1 MVSKCLMV
9 SSKAS
14 SDVYYSHS
22 SHIGTKQ
29 NTPYDFIDQVFGDLG
44 YGYEEELLP
53 DDDYNHEEHQEENQ
67 EEDEEENQ
75 EEELNIPQ
83 GNVQFFPH
91 FQQEA
96 DNENMHPGNYGEDSK
111 GFDDT
116 PPHGKWKQVEKRG
129 SGRRVK
135 ACTNN
140 KVSLFHS
147 HSSSTYIFAK
157 IVVSLLPKDVQSTHD
172 IAARSGKVKLGDFT
186 DWLTVKLAKAGH
198 RAMRHYVATIEAFP
212 LPIDK
217 EELSWTCLVKAAEG
231 NDEMIANLEVLEKT
245 PCCKAIS

>member
-1 MVSKCLMV
+1 MV

-96 DNENMHPGNYGEDSK
+96 DNEDMHPGNYGEDSK

-116 PPHGKWKQVEKRG
+116 PPLESGNRLRKEGQVEGLR
-129 SGRRVK
+129 
-135 ACTNN
+135 
-140 KVSLFHS
+140 
-147 HSSSTYIFAK
+147 
-157 IVVSLLPKDVQSTHD
+157 
-172 IAARSGKVKLGDFT
+172 
-186 DWLTVKLAKAGH
+186 LAQTTK
-198 RAMRHYVATIEAFP
+198 
-212 LPIDK
+212 
-217 EELSWTCLVKAAEG
+217 
-231 NDEMIANLEVLEKT
+231 
-245 PCCKAIS
+245 